1 MLHYWNILSTD
12 TQTIPTQQFRHTLFG
27 KRTHMFNLSPEEVEQ
42 KIQTLSF
49 DDLMMLKAG
58 VTLDAALLIQRLFPD
73 DQFVN
78 WFIEMKKIP

>member
-1 MLHYWNILSTD
+1 
-12 TQTIPTQQFRHTLFG
+12 
-27 KRTHMFNLSPEEVEQ
+27 MFNLSPEEVEQ